1 MFDNKI
7 NGCYQVG
14 IDGWHLRHRG
24 WWMVESDS
32 ATIGVE
38 CQKVCGLNHVI
49 SDVISGVTIGVI
61 NDEC

>member
-1 MFDNKI
+1 
-7 NGCYQVG
+7 
-14 IDGWHLRHRG
+14 
-24 WWMVESDS
+24 MVESDS

-49 SDVISGVTIGVI
+49 SDVISDVTIGVI